1 MFFKG
6 SLLAGAFF
14 IIAVLEPGVEPA
26 SSSGSVN
33 AENMFPLFINELLS
47 KLES

>member
-1 MFFKG
+1 
-6 SLLAGAFF
+6 
-14 IIAVLEPGVEPA
+14 LEPGVEPA

-33 AENMFPLFINELLS
+33 AEKMFPFFINELLS

>member
-1 MFFKG
+1 
-6 SLLAGAFF
+6 LEP
-14 IIAVLEPGVEPA
+14 VLEPT
-26 SSSGSVN
+26 SSSGSDN

>member
-6 SLLAGAFF
+6 SLLAGAFL
-14 IIAVLEPGVEPA
+14 IIAVLEQGVEAA

-33 AENMFPLFINELLS
+33 AENMFPLFINE
-47 KLES
+47 